1 MTDDKKAET
10 STANNDEWKA
20 NKKVLMNV
28 RFRKKKFVASD
39 KHEQKQ

>member
-10 STANNDEWKA
+10 STSKNDEWKT

-28 RFRKKKFVASD
+28 HFRKKKFVASD
-39 KHEQKQ
+39 KDEQKQ

>member
-1 MTDDKKAET
+1 MTDDKKTET
-10 STANNDEWKA
+10 SSAKNDEWKA

-28 RFRKKKFVASD
+28 RFRKEKFVGSD